1 MTKLVNLLKEVLTE
15 ISVEQLKTQFVDS
28 GKISQEDFDKIKT
41 VSNNQG
47 AYATWLVKRVIDKTI
62 KNEDIYKYKNYF
74 IIFNKYKD
82 KFIYKDIN
90 QYKTKQ
96 DIQNFIKTSTKIS
109 DAISQSTGNTEPQAV
124 LNLVPLKG
132 IEELKSVGISLIGII
147 DGYQCFK
154 IPQELK
160 GNKEA
165 WKIYK
170 KWLAKCSNRKE
181 GEGIGICTMADYGYF
196 DQYLETGPLYVFF
209 NLKDSASPYQFHYEE
224 NQFMNKNDIDIASQ
238 PTSYKFF
245 KFLEDKDK
253 KRIPATVKISNN
265 PNYKIITSD
274 DLLIS
279 DGVLDFGEQQVPPL
293 PDGLEVE
300 GDANFRSSDLK
311 TLPNNLK
318 IKGDL
323 ILVDTSLIK
332 SLSNGLEVGGFMD
345 ASYSGIESIP
355 NDLKVNGSLWLV
367 GTPISKKY
375 TEEQLKQMLPGVEE
389 IYAGNLA

>member
-1 MTKLVNLLKEVLTE
+1 MIKLVNLLKEVLTE
-15 ISVEQLKTQFVDS
+15 VSIEQLKTQFVDP
-28 GKISQEDFDKIKT
+28 GKISQNDFDKIKT

-47 AYATWLVKRVIDKTI
+47 AYATWLVKRVIDKII

-74 IIFNKYKD
+74 TIFNKYKN

-96 DIQNFIKTSTKIS
+96 DIQNFIKTSTEIS

-124 LNLVPLKG
+124 SNLVPLKG

-154 IPQELK
+154 IPQELG

-224 NQFMNKNDIDIASQ
+224 NQFMNKNDIDIVSQ
-238 PTSYKFF
+238 PASYKFF

-253 KRIPATVKISNN
+253 KRIPATVKISND

-274 DLLIS
+274 DLIDS
-279 DGVLDFGEQQVPPL
+279 NGVLDFGEQSIPSL
-293 PDGLEVE
+293 PNGLEVE
-300 GDANFRSSDLK
+300 GDANFRTSDLK

-318 IKGDL
+318 IKGNL
-323 ILVDTSLIK
+323 ILVDATMLESLP
-332 SLSNGLEVGGFMD
+332 NGLEVEGTIQ
-345 ASYSGIESIP
+345 AEYSGVKSIP
-355 NDLKVNGSLWLV
+355 NNIKVNGNLWLHE
-367 GTPISKKY
+367 TPISKQY
-375 TEEQLKQMLPGVEE
+375 TKEQLKQMLPGVKGD
-389 IYAGNLA
+389 IYM